1 MHNGTLCKQSV
12 SILYYLI
19 IDQLCYNQPIHEGY
33 VDDWS
38 LARIWG
44 DIFSICATAK
54 STELSFLRHMIS
66 FDSKVYMIEQ
76 KKCGKEKKVSE
87 IEKLLP
93 FEEAQMEKVW

>member
-1 MHNGTLCKQSV
+1 
-12 SILYYLI
+12 
-19 IDQLCYNQPIHEGY
+19 
-33 VDDWS
+33 
-38 LARIWG
+38 
-44 DIFSICATAK
+44 
-54 STELSFLRHMIS
+54 MIS